1 MPQTINT
8 KDTIDKKAF
17 LSLFATVFLPMFLAA
32 VDQTLLATAT
42 PAMVRDLGDIQLSS
56 WIAVGYMLAG
66 AASVP
71 VYGWLGDQYGRK
83 RMLGIA
89 LGIFAI
95 GSVIC
100 ALATSMPGLVAGR
113 IVQGLGSGGLMS
125 LSQALIG
132 ELVPPRQRA
141 RFQGYFSA
149 LFALSSIGGPVLGG
163 VIVTYLTWHWLFWIN
178 LPLVA
183 LALYR
188 LSKLHSTQ
196 QKVSRSSIDFA
207 GLMLFPTLMTTII
220 YWLSAGGHYF
230 SWQSQTSGLL
240 LALFVLLVVSFVWQ
254 QKRVRQSFLP
264 LPLLVRKEIHVPLM
278 STFLFASCLFGLVFF
293 LPIFLQLG
301 LGVSA
306 ARSGLLMIPLSA
318 GIITG
323 SFITGKLIARSGVPK
338 WIPVCGM
345 SLSTLAFIVLG
356 TLDMGPGAV
365 SAVGCLCCLGLGT
378 VMPSTQVLIQ
388 TVAGKASLGRITSMA
403 ALCRSLGASVG
414 TAVFGTF
421 IYSQIPGFDAGS
433 SLEAL
438 TTVPQAV
445 VADAFQSG
453 YLLAAGFAFTCVLNA
468 ARAPLIQLDDYSW
481 ATEK

>member
-1 MPQTINT
+1 MSQP
-8 KDTIDKKAF
+8 IDKKTF

-42 PAMVRDLGDIQLSS
+42 PAIVSDLGDIQLSS

-71 VYGWLGDQYGRK
+71 IYGWLGDQYGRK

-89 LGIFAI
+89 LSIFAL
-95 GSVIC
+95 GSLVC
-100 ALATSMPGLVAGR
+100 ALAVNMPGLVAGR
-113 IVQGLGSGGLMS
+113 IIQGLGSGGLMS

-132 ELVPPRQRA
+132 ELVAPRQRA

-163 VIVTYLTWHWLFWIN
+163 VIVTYLSWQWLFWIN

-183 LALYR
+183 LALFR
-188 LSKLHSTQ
+188 LSRLQSSQVKSAT
-196 QKVSRSSIDFA
+196 SSIDFA
-207 GLMLFPTLMTTII
+207 GLLLFPTLMTTII

-230 SWQSQTSGLL
+230 AWGSETSLL
-240 LALFVLLVVSFVWQ
+240 LLGVFVLLVVSFVWQ
-254 QKRVRQSFLP
+254 QKRVRHSFLP
-264 LPLLVRKEIHVPLM
+264 LPLLVRKEIHVPLI

-293 LPIFLQLG
+293 LPIFMQIG

-318 GIITG
+318 GIISG

-345 SLSTLAFIVLG
+345 SLSTLAFM
-356 TLDMGPGAV
+356 TLAMVDMGPNAV
-365 SAVGCLCCLGLGT
+365 SAVGFVCCLGLGT

-403 ALCRSLGASVG
+403 ALSRSLGASVG
-414 TAVFGTF
+414 TAVFGTL
-421 IYSQIPGFDAGS
+421 IYSQIPGFDAS
-433 SLEAL
+433 SSISTLLA
-438 TTVPQAV
+438 TPQDV
-445 VADAFQSG
+445 VADAFQTG
-453 YLLAAGFAFTCVLNA
+453 YLLAALFAFICVLNA

-481 ATEK
+481 ATEKSA